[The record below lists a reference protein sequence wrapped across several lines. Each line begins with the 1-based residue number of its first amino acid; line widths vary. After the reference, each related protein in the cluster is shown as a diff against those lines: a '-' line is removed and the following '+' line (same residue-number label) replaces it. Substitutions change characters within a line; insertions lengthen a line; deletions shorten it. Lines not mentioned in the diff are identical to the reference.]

1 MMMRLNSLLQG
12 IETVATFGD
21 LQVEIGSLCYDSR
34 QATRGSL
41 FFALPGVQTDG
52 HQYITEALERGAS
65 GVVMGRA
72 AELPEGVAGVVA
84 SDPRAAM
91 GLIARRFHKDPTRGL
106 PLVGITGTNGKTTV
120 SYLVEAILRQAGLRP
135 AVLGTVAYRFE
146 DLSLAAP
153 HTTPESVDLYR
164 ILAQFREA
172 GCNAVVMEVSSHAL
186 DQQRVAG
193 LEFDVAVLTNLTP
206 EHLDYHRDM
215 DSYFAAKRRLFTKR
229 SRAVVNL
236 DDPFGIRLAREL
248 GEVIGVSAL
257 QQAKVAARDA
267 VLSLSGIDAT
277 LVYEDQRLPLRSALL
292 GQFNLQN
299 LLCAAGVGL
308 ALGLDGRKVVAGLE
322 QATRVPGRL
331 EAVANQL
338 DCRILV
344 DYAHTGDALEKA
356 LQALQGLQPERL
368 LTLFGCGGDRD
379 RTKRPVMGEVAAR
392 YSDLVIVTSDNPR
405 SEDPQAI
412 IADIRPGL
420 DQAESRE
427 LSCEQATEPT
437 ARGFV
442 VIPDR
447 RTALEFAVSLLRA
460 GDVLLVAGKG
470 HEDYQILGRTRIHFD
485 DREELARAL
494 TLRGHRR

>member
-1 MMMRLNSLLQG
+1 MSLHGLLEG
-12 IETVATFGD
+12 IETLETFGD
-21 LQVEIGSLCYDSR
+21 LQVEIGGLCYDSR
-34 QATRGSL
+34 QVTRGSL
-41 FFALPGVQTDG
+41 FFALPGAQTDG
-52 HQYITEALERGAS
+52 HEYIAEALERGAG
-65 GVVMGRA
+65 GVVTGRTVG
-72 AELPEGVAGVVA
+72 LPEGVAGVVVA
-84 SDPRAAM
+84 DPRYVM
-91 GLIARRFHKDPTRGL
+91 GLMARTFHGDPTRGI

-120 SYLVEAILRQAGLRP
+120 SYLVESVLRQAGLRP

-164 ILAQFREA
+164 ILAEFRAA

-193 LEFDVAVLTNLTP
+193 LEFEVAVLTNLTP

-215 DSYFAAKRRLFTKR
+215 DSYFAAKRRLFAGR
-229 SRAVVNL
+229 SKAVVNL

-257 QQAKVAARDA
+257 QRAKVAASDA
-267 VLSLSGIDAT
+267 ELSLNGIRAT
-277 LVYEDQRLPLRSALL
+277 LAYDEQRLPLRSPLL

-308 ALGLDGRKVVAGLE
+308 ALDLDGQLVVAGLE
-322 QATRVPGRL
+322 QAARVPGRL
-331 EAVANQL
+331 EAVANRL

-356 LQALQGLQPERL
+356 LQALQALQPERL

-379 RTKRPVMGEVAAR
+379 RAKRPVMGEVAAR
-392 YSDLVIVTSDNPR
+392 YSDLVIITSDNPR

-420 DQAESRE
+420 QQADDQE
-427 LSCEQATEPT
+427 LSPEQAADPA

-442 VIPDR
+442 VIVDR
-447 RTALEFAVSLLRA
+447 RAALEFAVSLLRA

-470 HEDYQILGRTRIHFD
+470 HEDYQILGREKIHFD

-494 TLRGHRR
+494 TLREAR